1 MATTRT
7 SEKTTSEKKTT
18 TKKSAPTVV
27 AADPHEALAS
37 ELLTTLLHRAL
48 VRLGEPARIGDIV
61 REVGD
66 DTVTPALARRQMET
80 SPRRFVAVDRR
91 WDITSRYL
99 DKTKPLERTLEEVIA
114 VYGAPIPA
122 DDVAGELAQITGR
135 VKEAYTEVAA
145 RLLRGAPFFPIAG
158 GLAYGLRSWLLDL
171 TSEREDDILFYNYL
185 NAEKLAP
192 FQNAAKGLDW
202 DDNPTG
208 AAHSLVSA
216 AAGQPVD
223 NRILQYFA
231 WKSLGDEFDGTAIYD
246 AVATDRET
254 FLALS
259 DHRWLLRES
268 LAPVQALWRTQA
280 EAAAL
285 MAPEEPIAAAAEAVA
300 AAIDVPAKPL
310 EVTEEDAEELR
321 SYFEGREEIA
331 RTGDLLTQIFEIRPG
346 STTFAAD
353 TETLNAYL
361 RTKSD
366 DFQWV
371 GTDRFRALGT
381 LPPYIGQV
389 PESLTFPALPRFE
402 TADGEILDQML
413 ADVGLEAGLQNE
425 ILDPVAQDVNDQEPT
440 GVTLWPEG
448 MAADAQRL
456 RLVVKAHHK
465 EIGTF
470 PLAQIPAGFFPA
482 EPNIVELTLRDG
494 AGNGYPIYVD
504 YDIQLVY
511 GLFDVYAEVAAESGA
526 VVYLEKTDK
535 PDEYTFTDENETD
548 AGVFVSPARMEE
560 LLEFR
565 TEVEGGTPIST
576 YDIARRILTHYGKGA
591 SFLTLLTEVNLVRRT
606 PRRLL
611 ASVLSG
617 YSAFTRGANKWKFDA
632 KKEPEGFDGSK
643 TEYLVN
649 K

>member
-1 MATTRT
+1 MATTR
-7 SEKTTSEKKTT
+7 TSEKKTT
-18 TKKSAPTVV
+18 TKKAAP
-27 AADPHEALAS
+27 AADPNEALAS

-66 DTVTPALARRQMET
+66 EAVTPALARRQMET

-114 VYGAPIPA
+114 VYGGPIPA

-171 TSEREDDILFYNYL
+171 TSEREDDVLFYNYL
-185 NAEKLAP
+185 SADKLAP
-192 FQNAAKGLDW
+192 FGSAAAGLDW
-202 DDNPTG
+202 DGNPTG
-208 AAHSLVSA
+208 AAHTLVSA
-216 AAGQPVD
+216 AGGQPVD

-231 WKSLGDEFDGTAIYD
+231 WKSLGEEFDGAAIYD
-246 AVATDRET
+246 AIATDRET
-254 FLALS
+254 FLALA

-268 LAPVQALWRTQA
+268 LGPVQALWRTQA

-285 MAPEEPIAAAAEAVA
+285 TAPDEAAAPVEAV

-310 EVTEEDAEELR
+310 EVTGEDAEELR
-321 SYFEGREEIA
+321 SYFDGREEFA
-331 RTGDLLTQIFEIRPG
+331 RAGDLLTQIFEIRPG
-346 STTFAAD
+346 SRTFAAD
-353 TETLNAYL
+353 TETLIAYL
-361 RTKSD
+361 RSQPN

-371 GTDRFRALGT
+371 GTDRFRAPGT
-381 LPPYIGQV
+381 LPPYIGQL

-413 ADVGLEAGLQNE
+413 SDAGLEPGLQEE
-425 ILDPVAQDVNDQEPT
+425 ILDPLAQDVNDQDPAD
-440 GVTLWPEG
+440 VTLWPEG
-448 MAADAQRL
+448 ATTDAPRL

-470 PLAQIPAGFFPA
+470 PLAQVPPGFFPA
-482 EPNIVELTLRDG
+482 EPPIVELTLRDA

-504 YDIQLVY
+504 DNAQLVY
-511 GLFDVYAEVAAESGA
+511 GLFDVYSEVAAESGA

-535 PDEYTFTDENETD
+535 PDEYKFTDENETD
-548 AGVFVSPARMEE
+548 ANVFVSPARMEE
-560 LLEFR
+560 LLDFR
-565 TEVEGGTPIST
+565 NEVEGGAAIST
-576 YDIARRILTHYGKGA
+576 YDIARRILTHYGKGL
-591 SFLTLLTEVNLVRRT
+591 SFLSLLTEVNLVRRT

-617 YSAFTRGANKWKFDA
+617 YSAFHRGANKWRFDA
-632 KKEPEGFDGSK
+632 KKEPEGFDTSK
-643 TEYLVN
+643 TEFIV
-649 K
+649 KK

>member
-7 SEKTTSEKKTT
+7 SEKKTA
-18 TKKSAPTVV
+18 TKKAAT

-66 DTVTPALARRQMET
+66 EAVTPALARRQMET
-80 SPRRFVAVDRR
+80 QPRRFVAVDRR
-91 WDITSRYL
+91 WDITSRYF

-114 VYGAPIPA
+114 VYGAPIPT

-185 NAEKLAP
+185 NADKLAS
-192 FQNAAKGLDW
+192 FQTAAKDLDW
-202 DDNPTG
+202 DENPTG
-208 AAHSLVSA
+208 AAHTLVSA
-216 AAGQPVD
+216 GGGQPVD

-231 WKSLGDEFDGTAIYD
+231 WKSLGEEFDGAAIYD
-246 AVATDRET
+246 AIATDRET
-254 FLALS
+254 FLALP
-259 DHRWLLRES
+259 DHRWLLREA

-285 MAPEEPIAAAAEAVA
+285 TAPDEPAAAVEAA
-300 AAIDVPAKPL
+300 PAIAVPAKPL
-310 EVTEEDAEELR
+310 EVTDEDAEELR
-321 SYFEGREEIA
+321 SYFDGREEDA

-346 STTFAAD
+346 SPTFAAD
-353 TETLNAYL
+353 TETLTAYL
-361 RTKSD
+361 RSKPD

-371 GTDRFRALGT
+371 GTDRFRAPGT
-381 LPPYIGQV
+381 LPLYISGQL
-389 PESLTFPALPRFE
+389 PESLTFPVLPRFE

-413 ADVGLEAGLQNE
+413 SDAGLEPGLQEE
-425 ILDPVAQDVNDQEPT
+425 ILDPVAQDVSDQEPAD
-440 GVTLWPEG
+440 VTLWPEG
-448 MAADAQRL
+448 ATADAPRL

-470 PLAQIPAGFFPA
+470 PLAQIPPGFFPA
-482 EPNIVELTLRDG
+482 EPNIVELTLRD
-494 AGNGYPIYVD
+494 ASGNSYPIYVD
-504 YDIQLVY
+504 YDVQLVY
-511 GLFDVYAEVAAESGA
+511 GLFDVYSEVAAESGA

-535 PDEYTFTDENETD
+535 PDEYKFADENETD
-548 AGVFVSPARMEE
+548 AHVFVSPARMEE
-560 LLEFR
+560 LLDFR
-565 TEVEGGTPIST
+565 NEVEGGAPIST
-576 YDIARRILTHYGKGA
+576 YDIARRILTNYGKGV

-617 YSAFTRGANKWKFDA
+617 YSAFHKGANKWRFDA
-632 KKEPEGFDGSK
+632 KKEPEGFDTSK
-643 TEYLVN
+643 TEFIV
-649 K
+649 KK

>member
-1 MATTRT
+1 MATTR
-7 SEKTTSEKKTT
+7 TSEKKTT
-18 TKKSAPTVV
+18 TKKAAP

-66 DTVTPALARRQMET
+66 EAVTPALARRQMET
-80 SPRRFVAVDRR
+80 QPRRFVAVDRR

-114 VYGAPIPA
+114 VYGAPIPT

-171 TSEREDDILFYNYL
+171 TSEREDDVLFYNYL
-185 NAEKLAP
+185 SADKLAS
-192 FQNAAKGLDW
+192 FQPAANGLDW
-202 DDNPTG
+202 DGNPTG
-208 AAHSLVSA
+208 AAHTLVSA
-216 AAGQPVD
+216 GGGQPVD

-231 WKSLGDEFDGTAIYD
+231 WKSLGEEFDGAAIYD
-246 AVATDRET
+246 AIATDRET

-285 MAPEEPIAAAAEAVA
+285 SAPDEPAAAAETA

-310 EVTEEDAEELR
+310 EVTDEDAAELR
-321 SYFEGREEIA
+321 SYFEGREEFA

-346 STTFAAD
+346 SSTFAAD
-353 TETLNAYL
+353 TETLTAYL
-361 RTKSD
+361 RTRPSE
-366 DFQWV
+366 FQWV
-371 GTDRFRALGT
+371 GTDRFRAPGT
-381 LPPYIGQV
+381 LPLYISGQL

-413 ADVGLEAGLQNE
+413 SDAGLEPGLQEE
-425 ILDPVAQDVNDQEPT
+425 ILDPVAQDVNDQDPT
-440 GVTLWPEG
+440 AVTLWPEG
-448 MAADAQRL
+448 ATAEAQRL

-470 PLAQIPAGFFPA
+470 PLAQIPGGFFPS
-482 EPNIVELTLRDG
+482 EPNIVELTLRD
-494 AGNGYPIYVD
+494 ASGNGYPIYVD
-504 YDIQLVY
+504 YDVQLVY
-511 GLFDVYAEVAAESGA
+511 GLFDVYSEVAAESGA

-535 PDEYTFTDENETD
+535 PDEYKFTDENETD
-548 AGVFVSPARMEE
+548 ANVFVSPARLEE
-560 LLEFR
+560 LLDFR
-565 TEVEGGTPIST
+565 NEVEGGAPIST
-576 YDIARRILTHYGKGA
+576 YDIARRILSNYGKGL
-591 SFLTLLTEVNLVRRT
+591 SFLSLLTEVNLVRRT

-617 YSAFTRGANKWKFDA
+617 YSAFHRGANKWRFDA
-632 KKEPEGFDGSK
+632 KKEPEGFNASK
-643 TEYLVN
+643 TEFIV
-649 K
+649 KK

>member
-7 SEKTTSEKKTT
+7 SEKKTT
-18 TKKSAPTVV
+18 PKKAALVT

-99 DKTKPLERTLEEVIA
+99 DKTKPLERILEEVIA

-122 DDVAGELAQITGR
+122 DDVAGELGQITGR

-171 TSEREDDILFYNYL
+171 ISEREDDILFYNYL
-185 NAEKLAP
+185 SADKLAP
-192 FQNAAKGLDW
+192 FQSSAKGLDW
-202 DDNPTG
+202 DGNPTG
-208 AAHSLVSA
+208 AAQSLVSA
-216 AAGQPVD
+216 AGGEPVD

-231 WKSLGDEFDGTAIYD
+231 WKSLGDEFDGAAIYD

-268 LAPVQALWRTQA
+268 LTPVQALWRIQA

-285 MAPEEPIAAAAEAVA
+285 MIPEEPAVVEAVA
-300 AAIDVPAKPL
+300 AAVEVPAKPL

-353 TETLNAYL
+353 AETLTAYL
-361 RTKSD
+361 RTKPD

-389 PESLTFPALPRFE
+389 PESLTFPVLPQFE
-402 TADGEILDQML
+402 TADGEVLDQML
-413 ADVGLEAGLQNE
+413 ADTGLESGLQSE
-425 ILDPVAQDVNDQEPT
+425 IFDPAAQDVNDQEPA

-448 MAADAQRL
+448 ATAEATRL

-470 PLAQIPAGFFPA
+470 PLAQIPAGFFPT

-504 YDIQLVY
+504 YDVQLVY

-535 PDEYTFTDENETD
+535 PDEYKFTDQNETD
-548 AGVFVSPARMEE
+548 AGVFVSPARSEE
-560 LLEFR
+560 LLDFR
-565 TEVEGGTPIST
+565 SEVEGGAPIST

-632 KKEPEGFDGSK
+632 KKEPEGFNASK
-643 TEYLVN
+643 TEFLV
-649 K
+649 KK

>member
-7 SEKTTSEKKTT
+7 SEKKTT
-18 TKKSAPTVV
+18 PKKAALVT

-99 DKTKPLERTLEEVIA
+99 DKTKPLERILEEVIA

-122 DDVAGELAQITGR
+122 DDVAGELGQITGR

-171 TSEREDDILFYNYL
+171 ISEREDDILFYNYL
-185 NAEKLAP
+185 SADKLAP
-192 FQNAAKGLDW
+192 FQSSAKGLDW
-202 DDNPTG
+202 DGNPTG
-208 AAHSLVSA
+208 AAQSLVSA
-216 AAGQPVD
+216 AGGEPVD

-231 WKSLGDEFDGTAIYD
+231 WKSLGDEFDGAAIYD

-268 LAPVQALWRTQA
+268 LTPVQALWRIQA

-285 MAPEEPIAAAAEAVA
+285 MVPEEPAAVEAVA
-300 AAIDVPAKPL
+300 AAVEVPAKPL

-353 TETLNAYL
+353 AETLTAYL
-361 RTKSD
+361 RTKPG

-389 PESLTFPALPRFE
+389 PESLTFPVLPQFE
-402 TADGEILDQML
+402 TADGEVLDQML
-413 ADVGLEAGLQNE
+413 ADTGLESGLQSE
-425 ILDPVAQDVNDQEPT
+425 IFDPAAQDVNDQEPA

-448 MAADAQRL
+448 ATAEATRL

-470 PLAQIPAGFFPA
+470 PLAQIPAGFFPT

-504 YDIQLVY
+504 YDVQLVY

-535 PDEYTFTDENETD
+535 PDEYKFTDQNETD
-548 AGVFVSPARMEE
+548 AGVFVSPARSEE
-560 LLEFR
+560 LLDFR
-565 TEVEGGTPIST
+565 SEVEGGAPIST

-632 KKEPEGFDGSK
+632 KKEPEGFNASK
-643 TEYLVN
+643 TEFLV
-649 K
+649 KK

>member
-1 MATTRT
+1 MATTR
-7 SEKTTSEKKTT
+7 TSEKKTT
-18 TKKSAPTVV
+18 TKKAAPV
-27 AADPHEALAS
+27 ADPNEALAS

-66 DTVTPALARRQMET
+66 ETVTPALARRQMET
-80 SPRRFVAVDRR
+80 QPRRFAAVDRR

-114 VYGAPIPA
+114 IYGAPIPT

-185 NAEKLAP
+185 SAEKLAP
-192 FQNAAKGLDW
+192 FQSAASGMDW
-202 DDNPTG
+202 DGNPTG
-208 AAHSLVSA
+208 AAHTLVSMGG
-216 AAGQPVD
+216 GQPVD

-231 WKSLGDEFDGTAIYD
+231 WKSLGEEFDGAAIYD

-285 MAPEEPIAAAAEAVA
+285 SAPDEPAAAVEAA
-300 AAIDVPAKPL
+300 PAIAVPAKPL
-310 EVTEEDAEELR
+310 EVTDEDAEELR
-321 SYFEGREEIA
+321 SYFDGREEFA

-346 STTFAAD
+346 SPTFAAD
-353 TETLNAYL
+353 TETLTAYL
-361 RTKSD
+361 RTQPD

-371 GTDRFRALGT
+371 GADRFRAPGT
-381 LPPYIGQV
+381 LPPYIGQL

-413 ADVGLEAGLQNE
+413 SDAGLEAGLQEE
-425 ILDPVAQDVNDQEPT
+425 ILDPVAQDVNDQDPAD
-440 GVTLWPEG
+440 VTLWPEG
-448 MAADAQRL
+448 ATADAPRL

-470 PLAQIPAGFFPA
+470 PLAQVPPGFFPQ
-482 EPNIVELTLRDG
+482 EPPIAELTLRDA

-504 YDIQLVY
+504 SDVQLVY
-511 GLFDVYAEVAAESGA
+511 GLFDVYSEVAAESGA

-535 PDEYTFTDENETD
+535 PDEYKFTDENETD
-548 AGVFVSPARMEE
+548 ASVFVSPARMEE
-560 LLEFR
+560 LLDFR
-565 TEVEGGTPIST
+565 NEVEGGAPIST
-576 YDIARRILTHYGKGA
+576 YDIARRILTNYGKGV

-617 YSAFTRGANKWKFDA
+617 YSAFHRGANKWRFDA
-632 KKEPEGFDGSK
+632 KKEPEGFDTSK
-643 TEYLVN
+643 TEFII
-649 K
+649 KK

>member
-1 MATTRT
+1 MATTRTSEKTT

-122 DDVAGELAQITGR
+122 DNVAGELAQITGR
-135 VKEAYTEVAA
+135 VKEAYTEVAV
-145 RLLRGAPFFPIAG
+145 RLLRGTPFFPIAG

-171 TSEREDDILFYNYL
+171 TSEREDDLLFYNYL
-185 NAEKLAP
+185 SADKLAP
-192 FQNAAKGLDW
+192 FQSAAKNLDW
-202 DDNPTG
+202 DENPTG

-216 AAGQPVD
+216 AGGYPVD
-223 NRILQYFA
+223 NRVLQYFA
-231 WKSLGDEFDGTAIYD
+231 WKSLGDEFDGAAIYD

-285 MAPEEPIAAAAEAVA
+285 MAPEEPAAAAVEAIA
-300 AAIDVPAKPL
+300 ATLDVPAKPL
-310 EVTEEDAEELR
+310 EVTGEDAEELR

-353 TETLNAYL
+353 TETLSAYL
-361 RTKSD
+361 RTKPD

-371 GTDRFRALGT
+371 GADRFRALGT

-389 PESLTFPALPRFE
+389 PESLTFPVLPRFE

-413 ADVGLEAGLQNE
+413 EDAGLEASLQSE
-425 ILDPVAQDVNDQEPT
+425 ILDPVAQDVNDQEPAGT
-440 GVTLWPEG
+440 TAESS
-448 MAADAQRL
+448 RL

-482 EPNIVELTLRDG
+482 EPNIVELTLRDS

-504 YDIQLVY
+504 YDVQLVY

-535 PDEYTFTDENETD
+535 PDEYKFTDQNETD

-560 LLEFR
+560 LLDFR
-565 TEVEGGTPIST
+565 NEVEGGAPIST

-632 KKEPEGFDGSK
+632 KKEPEGFNSSK
-643 TEYLVN
+643 TAFLV
-649 K
+649 KK